1 MRYMVNWWKFNL
13 GKKPKSKINLDLE
26 STYKNNP
33 KITPAQYYSELPDS
47 LWFDL
52 LLNPKSLELPGFPS
66 EETQARFTGRS
77 GFSTML
83 QAFEFYD
90 IIRNACLK
98 TSRPLS
104 SMDAILDFGCGWGR
118 IIRIFLRD
126 VEPEKLYGCD
136 CTEEILNISR
146 EMNKWCNFDLIN
158 PFPPTNYK
166 SSTFDL
172 IYAYSVFSHLSEKY
186 YKLWLE
192 EFYRILKPNGILVIT
207 IRQKNLIYKLKEVYP
222 YMPDFSIEEELKKY
236 ENDNFLYFNTGGG
249 FALTSDFYGEAFM
262 SKKYVEKELSNF
274 FKIIDFIEGTANVD
288 QCIIVAKKK

>member
-13 GKKPKSKINLDLE
+13 EKKSKSKINLDIE
-26 STYKNNP
+26 SNCTKNL
-33 KITPAQYYSELPDS
+33 KITPAQYYSGLSDS
-47 LWFDL
+47 LWFSL
-52 LLNPKSLELPGFPS
+52 LLNPKSLELPGFPP

-77 GFSTML
+77 GFSTMI

-90 IIRNACLK
+90 IVRNTCLK

-118 IIRIFLRD
+118 IIRIFLKD

-136 CTEEILNISR
+136 CTPEILNICK
-146 EMNKWCNFDLIN
+146 EMNKWSSFDLIN
-158 PFPPTNYK
+158 PFPPTHYK

-186 YKLWLE
+186 NNLWLE

-207 IRQKNLIYKLKEVYP
+207 IRQKNFIYKLKEAYP

-236 ENDNFLYFNTGGG
+236 ENDIFVYFNTGGG
-249 FALTSDFYGEAFM
+249 FELTSDFYGEAFM
-262 SKKYVEKELSNF
+262 SKKCVERELSKF

-288 QCIIVAKKK
+288 QSIIVAEKR